1 MILGSPAGPGAVRV
15 CVVSD
20 ATLGRSPDRV
30 LQVVIE
36 GLLAVDVPDA
46 DAATLRA
53 VAAAAAAHAAGMPD
67 LTRLGVR
74 MVGALILVA
83 CFLPAGGHLA
93 RLPTQRRGR
102 LLARFG
108 RLPLFGDY
116 IRLARGV
123 GLVCYYERAP
133 S

>member
-1 MILGSPAGPGAVRV
+1 M
-15 CVVSD
+15 SD

-36 GLLAVDVPDA
+36 GLLTVDVPDA
-46 DAATLRA
+46 DAATVRA

-74 MVGALILVA
+74 IVGALVLVA
-83 CFLPAGGHLA
+83 CVLPAGGHLA
-93 RLPTQRRGR
+93 RLPARRRGR
-102 LLARFG
+102 LLARVG
-108 RLPLFGDY
+108 RLPLLGEY

-123 GLVCYYERAP
+123 GLVCYYERAA